1 MNIENDLLKN
11 LINEYIRQQQT
22 AQTKRRI
29 RNRKSDILGTLEKRL
44 LSREISEAEYK
55 QKKARYVDS
64 LYELYAKDIITFEE
78 LRRKINQ

>member
-1 MNIENDLLKN
+1 MNTENDLLKN
-11 LINEYIRQQQT
+11 LINEYVRQQQT

-29 RNRKSDILGTLEKRL
+29 RNRKSDILGTLENRL
-44 LSREISEAEYK
+44 LSGEISEAEYK

-78 LRRKINQ
+78 LQRKINQ